1 MLKATKRR
9 QGGYTAPYSNVPVDN
24 DYMLYNVPTTAVPA
38 TAVPATAVATP
49 SPQIYTPPASSTVA
63 ITAPGIHGG
72 NSSHRQSSRNTKADD
87 MMELQDNFYYSLEGG
102 CACNTGGNGRSCNNR
117 NMKKGGDFALTPFIS
132 ALALLGARLLAD
144 KNSGFNMNSFNE
156 DDNTVTS
163 MRQSPNSNNTAIAGG
178 YYIGTPNSSRRTKRK

>member
-9 QGGYTAPYSNVPVDN
+9 QGGYTAPYSNVPVDD
-24 DYMLYNVPTTAVPA
+24 DYMLYNVPTTAVP
-38 TAVPATAVATP
+38 VAAP
-49 SPQIYTPPASSTVA
+49 SPQIYTPPESSTVA
-63 ITAPGIHGG
+63 ITAPGIQGG
-72 NSSHRQSSRNTKADD
+72 DASQRRTSRNTKADD

-144 KNSGFNMNSFNE
+144 KNSGFNMNSFSEEEN
-156 DDNTVTS
+156 NTVTS